1 MFLNRIERVLKMPL
15 MERYGG
21 ANQFD
26 ETCREEFLSTIWYPW
41 IMERTRREIVEV
53 CQASRVLS
61 APINTTEDLLADPQ
75 FRERGFW
82 AEVEHPVV
90 GKLTYPGRPA
100 ICAELPWK
108 IRKPAPLLGQH
119 NVEVYTSLGYS
130 RDDIVKL
137 REGGII

>member
-1 MFLNRIERVLKMPL
+1 
-15 MERYGG
+15 METYGG

-26 ETCREEFLSTIWYPW
+26 ETRREEFLSTIWYPW
-41 IMERTRREIVEV
+41 LMEQTRKEIVET
-53 CQASRVLS
+53 CQEGRVLS

-75 FRERGFW
+75 FQGRGFW
-82 AEVEHPVV
+82 AEAEHPVV

-100 ICAELPWK
+100 ICKELPWK
-108 IRKPAPLLGQH
+108 IKRPAPLLGQH

-130 RDDIVKL
+130 KEDLVKL